1 VLLEVAEFKFLRR
14 HHQITQR
21 AVAERLGLSV
31 SRVQQFEAKSFDPM
45 YSTLIRFRD
54 ALYGIIEEKQRRE
67 AEEFAKRLRLVE
79 SDPKNA
85 WLLEAYKKDL
95 AYKRSHNLSW
105 VKPTKARWVPK
116 DSGGDEDSIGTTEPS
131 AD

>member
-1 VLLEVAEFKFLRR
+1 MLLEVAEFKYLRR
-14 HHQITQR
+14 KFQITQA

-54 ALYGIIEEKQRRE
+54 ALYGIIEEKQARE

-85 WLLEAYKKDL
+85 WLLEAYSRERRYSR
-95 AYKRSHNLSW
+95 AHNLSW
-105 VKPTKARWVPK
+105 VKPTSARYRKHSV
-116 DSGGDEDSIGTTEPS
+116 GDADLTGTTEPN